1 MEYDWVQD
9 TFGWAAAALTLF
21 FIITPIIPF
30 YNVIKG
36 KLNFEDTPGQY
47 ITANYLNYFCWYL
60 YGDLLYS
67 FQLKYCNLVGT
78 IVSGI
83 LLSIYLYYEVKK
95 YTADAILNGLIL
107 VSGTYLIYVTLTNI
121 IDDDKIIGTICI
133 VTYLIVLAFPAR
145 IIIKVLRN
153 KNYYIIQFCSS
164 WLSMLISSCWVIYG
178 VLYDE
183 IYIVFPHII
192 KIILDMI
199 QITIFVNYR
208 RKYPSIR
215 IGDKEDMNGTS
226 STVFENNDND
236 IITKKEDSENKGDDD
251 ANSNLKEK
259 PVKIVEK
266 MN

>member
-9 TFGWAAAALTLF
+9 TFGWIAAALTLF

-36 KLNFEDTPGQY
+36 KLNFEDAPGQY
-47 ITANYLNYFCWYL
+47 VTANYLNYFCWYL

-67 FQLKYCNLVGT
+67 FQLKYCNLVGA
-78 IVSGI
+78 IISGI
-83 LLSIYLYYEVKK
+83 LLCIYLYYEVKK

-107 VSGTYLIYVTLTNI
+107 VSGTYLMYVTLTNI
-121 IDDDKIIGTICI
+121 IDDDKIFGTICI
-133 VTYLIVLAFPAR
+133 ITYLIVLAFPVR
-145 IIIKVLRN
+145 IIIKVLRH
-153 KNYYIIQFCSS
+153 KNYNIIQFCSS

-183 IYIVFPHII
+183 IYIAFPHII

-208 RKYPSIR
+208 KKYPSI
-215 IGDKEDMNGTS
+215 GDREDTNGTS
-226 STVFENNDND
+226 STVFENNEND
-236 IITKKEDSENKGDDD
+236 VITKKEDSEIKGDDE

-266 MN
+266 IN

>member
-9 TFGWAAAALTLF
+9 TFGWVAAALTLF

-36 KLNFEDTPGQY
+36 KMNFEDTPGQY

-67 FQLKYCNLVGT
+67 FQLKYCNLVGAIT
-78 IVSGI
+78 SGI
-83 LLSIYLYYEVKK
+83 LLCIYLYYEVKK

-133 VTYLIVLAFPAR
+133 ITYLILLAFPVR
-145 IIIKVLRN
+145 IIIKVLRH
-153 KNYYIIQFCSS
+153 KNYNIIQFCSS

-208 RKYPSIR
+208 RKYPSIGER
-215 IGDKEDMNGTS
+215 EDNNGTS
-226 STVFENNDND
+226 STVFENNEND
-236 IITKKEDSENKGDDD
+236 GIKKEDSENKGDDE

-259 PVKIVEK
+259 PVKIIEK